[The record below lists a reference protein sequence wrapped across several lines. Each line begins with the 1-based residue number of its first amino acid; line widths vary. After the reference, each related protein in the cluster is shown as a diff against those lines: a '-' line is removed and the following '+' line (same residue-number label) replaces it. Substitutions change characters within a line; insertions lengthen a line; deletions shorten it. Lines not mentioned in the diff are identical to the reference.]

1 MNEKIYNGLGLLG
14 VTGIVVGIIVTVIGI
29 VGGVLSIL
37 CGAKALSMKKK
48 IMI

>member
-1 MNEKIYNGLGLLG
+1 MNEKIYNGLGTVG
-14 VTGIVVGIIVTVIGI
+14 VTGIVVGIIVTVSGI
-29 VGGVLSIL
+29 AAGVLSIL

>member
-14 VTGIVVGIIVTVIGI
+14 VTNIVVGIIVTVIGI
-29 VGGVLSIL
+29 AGGVLSIL

>member
-1 MNEKIYNGLGLLG
+1 MNEKIYNGLGIVG

-29 VGGVLSIL
+29 AAGVLSIL